1 MSVLQIRQD
10 GGPVVA
16 DASGRPIQVIVTD
29 RPVAVDVIEAV
40 REEVAAYPVA
50 TGPRTLFTV
59 RVAGARVRL
68 IHQHR
73 DGRWTVDIMSSERPS
88 LASAA

>member
-1 MSVLQIRQD
+1 MSLLQIRQD

-16 DASGRPIQVIVTD
+16 DASGRPIQVFVAD
-29 RPVAVDVIEAV
+29 RPMAVDVIEVV

-59 RVAGARVRL
+59 RASGSRL
-68 IHQHR
+68 RLVHQHR
-73 DGRWTVDIMSSERPS
+73 DGQWTVDIMSSERPS